1 MFRKL
6 ILLSAVALGLSA
18 CATHP
23 GEQIAIQS
31 ADYGFVDEIL
41 SGDAGT
47 PRRIWGQLALPE
59 SRDAPHPAIVLVH
72 SAQGR
77 DAQMWMYAE
86 RFNEMG
92 IATLALDSFTQRG
105 IRKIQED
112 QTEVTEASMIADAYA
127 ALRQLAHDERIDA
140 GRIAIFGIS
149 KGGAPTVYASLDRF
163 AEVLA
168 PGGERFA
175 AHIAYYPWCGVE
187 FLEPRTTG
195 APILIQSGS
204 RDSITPPELCENLIA
219 NLDQT
224 NPGLDAELVVLDG
237 ARHAFDHPYLRHIPV
252 IPTGYFTPVDCRIQE
267 VRPGEFMEMSHEAE
281 VTAATQSE
289 VLRQCSAQGF
299 LAGGNPQAGA
309 AAWDNTLHF
318 LGRNL
323 GVDIDLS
330 RGW

>member
-1 MFRKL
+1 MLHRLL
-6 ILLSAVALGLSA
+6 ILALAAAGLSA

-23 GEQIAIQS
+23 GEQIAIHS

-41 SGDAGT
+41 AGEEGI
-47 PRRIWGQLALPE
+47 PRRIWGQMSVPE
-59 SRDAPHPAIVLVH
+59 TGATPYPAIVLVH

-105 IRKIQED
+105 IRKIEED

-127 ALRQLAHDERIDA
+127 ALRQLAHDPRVDA

-149 KGGAPTVYASLDRF
+149 KGGAPSVYTSLDRF

-204 RDSITPPELCENLIA
+204 RDRITPPELCENLIEE
-219 NLDQT
+219 LDET
-224 NPGLDAELVVLDG
+224 NPGLDAQLVVLDG

-252 IPTGYFTPVDCRIQE
+252 IPTGYYTPVDCRIRE
-267 VRPGEFMEMSHEAE
+267 VSPGAFMEMSHEAE

-289 VLRQCSAQGF
+289 VLRQCSAQGY
-299 LAGGNPQAGA
+299 LAGGDPEAGA

-323 GVDIDLS
+323 GVNIDLS

>member
-1 MFRKL
+1 MLRKL
-6 ILLSAVALGLSA
+6 IILCAVSIGLSA

-31 ADYGFVDEIL
+31 TDYGFVDEIL
-41 SGDAGT
+41 TGETGT
-47 PRRIWGQLALPE
+47 PRQIFGRLSYPE
-59 SRDAPHPAIVLVH
+59 TGAAPYPAIVLVH

-77 DAQMWMYAE
+77 DAQMWMYAD

-105 IRKIQED
+105 IRKIKED

-127 ALRQLAHDERIDA
+127 ALRQLAHDPRVDA

-149 KGGAPTVYASLDRF
+149 KGGAPSVYASLDRF
-163 AEVLA
+163 AAVLA
-168 PGGERFA
+168 PEGERFA

-204 RDSITPPELCENLIA
+204 RDRITPPELCEELIEE
-219 NLDQT
+219 LDET
-224 NPGLDAELVVLDG
+224 NPGLDAELVVLEG

-252 IPTGYFTPVDCRIQE
+252 IPTGYYTPVDCRIRE
-267 VRPGEFMEMSHEAE
+267 VSPGEFMEMSHEAE

-289 VLRQCSAQGF
+289 VLRQCSAQGY
-299 LAGGNPQAGA
+299 LAGGDPVAGA
-309 AAWDNTLHF
+309 AAWDNTRQF
-318 LGRNL
+318 LDQNL
-323 GVDIDLS
+323 GVNIDLS